1 MGMDTEVNTVESP
14 LCEAGGYQSTLKSSV
29 LQNVVL
35 ECIEPQSQQLHI
47 ASPEDV
53 PPFPL

>member
-1 MGMDTEVNTVESP
+1 MNTVKSS

-35 ECIEPQSQQLHI
+35 ECIESQSQQLHI
-47 ASPEDV
+47 APPEDV